1 MILSRLGMTHPTSMS
16 GGILCDP
23 GQGISVGSL
32 GKARKHETVHA
43 VIVRDVSL
51 AGTMN
56 GVWIKTWQ
64 GGRGYV
70 RNILF
75 DRINMIASDHPIII
89 DQNYRDHEIRC
100 RNQSW
105 AVQIKTSC
113 TGTLCGTSLTEKAGQ
128 IMCSQMHPCRDI
140 CMEDINLTLTREATQ
155 PVLSA

>member
-89 DQNYRDHEIRC
+89 DQNYRDHEIRVGLC
-100 RNQSW
+100 KSRRH
-105 AVQIKTSC
+105 VQAHYAGRPLQKRQGRLCAAKC
-113 TGTLCGTSLTEKAGQ
+113 TLAGTSVW
-128 IMCSQMHPCRDI
+128 R
-140 CMEDINLTLTREATQ
+140 TLI
-155 PVLSA
+155 